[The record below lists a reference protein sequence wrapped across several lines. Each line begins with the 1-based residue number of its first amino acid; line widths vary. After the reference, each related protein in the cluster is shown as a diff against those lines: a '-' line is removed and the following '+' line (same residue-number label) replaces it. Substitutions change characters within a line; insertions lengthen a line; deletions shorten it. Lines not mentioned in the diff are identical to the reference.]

1 MEEVITL
8 IFGYKNRETIRVKR
22 CLDSLDAQ
30 RNKNF
35 RVLFVDYGSNSQL
48 SSSVKK
54 LVNSYSFSHYIYVD
68 ARGWV
73 WNRSHA
79 LNIGI
84 RLVETSYIM
93 TTDVDLIFSPDF
105 INDFI
110 EELSGN
116 IELHSSAFSLPKNFE
131 LWEKLSKT
139 HSVKFKPREM
149 TALGLVQATDTD
161 VLHEIRGFDENY
173 SIWGVEDF
181 DLNSRLEIKGYKT
194 KWLDL
199 YITPVFHQWH
209 PNSGGRS
216 RGNLPG
222 GWHKMMIDYCEQN
235 INKISRNNLGWG
247 KSPKKGERK
256 ILNLLNQRERDKINT
271 LDLTGRPVNSSINV
285 LIHNINKLAQ
295 DETLRVIYKD
305 VRLKDIKAS
314 KLHSLI
320 KFANKISD
328 KLNLPILLVSDLVY
342 YKNYEDVFDMK
353 DMMMYF
359 IFENKN
365 HISDYYF
372 EETTDRMELII
383 EK

>member
-8 IFGYKNRETIRVKR
+8 IFGYKNREIIRVKR
-22 CLDSLDAQ
+22 CLDSLDTQ

-35 RVLFVDYGSNSQL
+35 RVLFVDYGSNLQL
-48 SSSVKK
+48 SRSVKK
-54 LVNSYSFSHYIYVD
+54 LINSYRFCQYIYVD

-73 WNRSHA
+73 WNRAHA

-84 RLVETSYIM
+84 RLVETPFIM
-93 TTDVDLIFSPDF
+93 TTDVDLIFSLDF

-110 EELSGN
+110 EELGGN
-116 IELHSSAFSLPKNFE
+116 IELHSSAFSLPKNFKS
-131 LWEKLSKT
+131 WEKLNNT
-139 HSVKFKPREM
+139 HSVKFKPKEM
-149 TALGLVQATDTD
+149 TALGLVQATNTD
-161 VLHEIRGFDENY
+161 VLHEIQGFDENY
-173 SIWGVEDF
+173 SIWGAEDF
-181 DLNSRLEIKGYKT
+181 DLNSRLKIKGYKT

-209 PNSGGRS
+209 PNSGVRS

-222 GWHKMMIDYCEQN
+222 GWHKMMIDYCEK
-235 INKISRNNLGWG
+235 NKNRLSRNNLEWG

-256 ILNLLNQRERDKINT
+256 ILNLLNQRNRDKINT

-285 LIHNINKLAQ
+285 LIHNINKLAKN
-295 DETLRVIYKD
+295 ETLRVIYKD

-328 KLNLPILLVSDLVY
+328 KLNLPVLLVSDLVY

-359 IFENKN
+359 LLENKN
-365 HISDYYF
+365 NISDYYF
-372 EETTDRMELII
+372 EEASDRMELII